1 MDRGTKSYCCGKLF
15 FFIAGMRM
23 LLEWARAMA
32 SFALKPKM
40 RRDHNILVYFQIKN
54 IPCREYGQ
62 DSAGPVVSYSENFVN

>member
-1 MDRGTKSYCCGKLF
+1 MKLIEEQKVIVVESYF

-40 RRDHNILVYFQIKN
+40 RRDHNILVYFKIKN
-54 IPCREYGQ
+54 ITWQWKYWEKGKQY
-62 DSAGPVVSYSENFVN
+62 